1 MKAKLAIS
9 ALALAMSALPAMAQ
23 SGLVKSTGEEVL
35 QASLSAVQG
44 QENTYPVEVTE
55 QKDTASGDMLT
66 VFTLTGPA
74 DEVNEV
80 IAQCQIR
87 LNKESGLDRE
97 SGILRQVSDAVPI
110 CGDQYRSMRD
120 MITIDEITASFAIR
134 ETLLR

>member
-9 ALALAMSALPAMAQ
+9 ALAAALSALPAMAQ
-23 SGLVKSTGEEVL
+23 GALLKATGDEVL
-35 QASLSAVQG
+35 QASLSAVKG
-44 QENTYPVEVTE
+44 QENTYPVQVAE
-55 QKDTASGDMLT
+55 QKDAASGDTLT
-66 VFTLTGPA
+66 IFTLTGPA

-87 LNKESGLDRE
+87 LNKESGLNRE

-134 ETLLR
+134 QTVLR